1 MLTICVYSI
10 IGELDKFN
18 FSCGLH
24 IYRRKNSYFYCR
36 HPVGVNL
43 MRLMATK
50 NIYFVP
56 FGQDAPEK
64 KPNSMV
70 ARMEL
75 LEDTVLEAL
84 QGKQLQPVVVEKF
97 RYMN

>member
-1 MLTICVYSI
+1 MFILSLPCWRQPHAPN
-10 IGELDKFN
+10 G
-18 FSCGLH
+18 H
-24 IYRRKNSYFYCR
+24 
-36 HPVGVNL
+36 
-43 MRLMATK
+43 K

-64 KPNSMV
+64 NQTQWYC
-70 ARMEL
+70 MEL

>member
-1 MLTICVYSI
+1 
-10 IGELDKFN
+10 
-18 FSCGLH
+18 
-24 IYRRKNSYFYCR
+24 
-36 HPVGVNL
+36 
-43 MRLMATK
+43 
-50 NIYFVP
+50 
-56 FGQDAPEK
+56 
-64 KPNSMV
+64 MV

>member
-1 MLTICVYSI
+1 M
-10 IGELDKFN
+10 N
-18 FSCGLH
+18 
-24 IYRRKNSYFYCR
+24 IYNRRKKKCLYCR
-36 HPVGVNL
+36 YHVGVNL

>member
-1 MLTICVYSI
+1 
-10 IGELDKFN
+10 
-18 FSCGLH
+18 
-24 IYRRKNSYFYCR
+24 
-36 HPVGVNL
+36 

-70 ARMEL
+70 GSHGVTGRYSIRSATREAIATGCRRKIQIYEL
-75 LEDTVLEAL
+75 KNEKKRTIFDETIILTVEYDKINVIKIRR
-84 QGKQLQPVVVEKF
+84 GIVYSF
-97 RYMN
+97 

>member
-1 MLTICVYSI
+1 MVHINVGRLFYFRSKIYCIYIERKIYSV
-10 IGELDKFN
+10 L
-18 FSCGLH
+18 
-24 IYRRKNSYFYCR
+24 CR
-36 HPVGVNL
+36 HPLGVNL

-75 LEDTVLEAL
+75 LEDTVLEAI

>member
-1 MLTICVYSI
+1 MISI
-10 IGELDKFN
+10 YN
-18 FSCGLH
+18 
-24 IYRRKNSYFYCR
+24 RRNKRSFLCY

>member
-1 MLTICVYSI
+1 M
-10 IGELDKFN
+10 EMK
-18 FSCGLH
+18 
-24 IYRRKNSYFYCR
+24 IYLQSAKWTYNRRKKKYLYC
-36 HPVGVNL
+36 HYPVGVNL

>member
-1 MLTICVYSI
+1 
-10 IGELDKFN
+10 
-18 FSCGLH
+18 
-24 IYRRKNSYFYCR
+24 
-36 HPVGVNL
+36 

-84 QGKQLQPVVVEKF
+84 QGKQLQPVVVEKIQIYELKNEKKRTIF
-97 RYMN
+97 DETIILTVEYDKINVIKIRRGILYSFSF

>member
-1 MLTICVYSI
+1 MLFTYI
-10 IGELDKFN
+10 IEDNK
-18 FSCGLH
+18 
-24 IYRRKNSYFYCR
+24 KTAYFHWC
-36 HPVGVNL
+36 HHVGVNL

-50 NIYFVP
+50 DIYFVP

>member
-1 MLTICVYSI
+1 M
-10 IGELDKFN
+10 
-18 FSCGLH
+18 
-24 IYRRKNSYFYCR
+24 RRFFLLRLFFYPTVLYIKEGSKKYLFCYY
-36 HPVGVNL
+36 HVGVNL

-56 FGQDAPEK
+56 FGQDAPHN

-75 LEDTVLEAL
+75 LQDTIVESLE
-84 QGKQLQPVVVEKF
+84 GKQLQPVVVEKF
-97 RYMN
+97 KYMN

>member
-1 MLTICVYSI
+1 MY
-10 IGELDKFN
+10 N
-18 FSCGLH
+18 
-24 IYRRKNSYFYCR
+24 RRNKKHLLCC

-43 MRLMATK
+43 MRLMTTK

>member
-1 MLTICVYSI
+1 HVYILTEVVYVLKILS
-10 IGELDKFN
+10 D
-18 FSCGLH
+18 
-24 IYRRKNSYFYCR
+24 IYERNSER

>member
-1 MLTICVYSI
+1 MLSPCWRQPHAPNGHKKHLLRPIRP
-10 IGELDKFN
+10 
-18 FSCGLH
+18 
-24 IYRRKNSYFYCR
+24 RRTR
-36 HPVGVNL
+36 
-43 MRLMATK
+43 
-50 NIYFVP
+50 
-56 FGQDAPEK
+56 E